1 MEREEPPIKVLYRKR
16 LKVSNYTLSDLKH
29 AFVDVLENH
38 SKWEEIRSNTGLP
51 KERCMEIAQVYVEVI
66 KDLYKR

>member
-1 MEREEPPIKVLYRKR
+1 M
-16 LKVSNYTLSDLKH
+16 SNYTLSDLKH